1 MKVNFRSVFLNIIL
15 AVGFLVILLSG
26 LSLIHD
32 VSYWY
37 AKVLDF
43 PRLQYLILSLLC
55 IILILFL
62 KWRWTSIS
70 VFVVLGLAG
79 SIIIHSVKIG
89 PYLVG
94 QKKVPDVD
102 NPHSEASSVRIMI
115 GNVLIT
121 NRNAD
126 AFLQLIE
133 EHDPDM
139 VLAME
144 VDTWWVKQL
153 QILDQEFPY
162 RMEHPLDNA
171 YGMALYSKLP
181 LKNAKKRFLKHD
193 DVPSFHANVVL
204 PSGEQ
209 FAFHGIHPVA
219 PFPSEKYPDNIGERE
234 VALAKV
240 GALVAKEQLPAI
252 VAGDF
257 NDVSWSKTTRFFE
270 DRGDLRNV
278 RLGRGLFNSFSADSF
293 VMRWP
298 LDHFF
303 VSEEFQLKELEKLE
317 DFGSDHFPMLAE
329 FVLPK
334 PE

>member
-1 MKVNFRSVFLNIIL
+1 MKVNLRSVFLNIIL
-15 AVGFLVILLSG
+15 GVGFLVILLSG

-37 AKVLDF
+37 AKILDF
-43 PRLQYLILSLLC
+43 PRLQYLLLSLLC

-94 QKKVPDVD
+94 QKKVAAADI
-102 NPHSEASSVRIMI
+102 NHSKASSFKLLIA
-115 GNVLIT
+115 NVLIS

-133 EHDPDM
+133 KHDPDII
-139 VLAME
+139 LAME
-144 VDTWWVKQL
+144 VDAWWVKQL
-153 QILDQEFPY
+153 QILNPEFPY

-181 LKNAKKRFLKHD
+181 LNDAKKRFLKHD
-193 DVPSFHANVVL
+193 DVPSFHATVAL
-204 PSGEQ
+204 PSGQ
-209 FAFHGIHPVA
+209 KFAFHGIHPVA
-219 PFPSEKYPDNIGERE
+219 PFPSEKYPDNIGESE

-240 GALVAKEQLPAI
+240 GALVAKEQLPSI

-270 DRGDLRNV
+270 NRGDLRNV

-303 VSEEFQLKELEKLE
+303 VSEEFQLKELERLG

-329 FVLPK
+329 FVLPI